1 MKTQLNLVFAALLAG
16 SSFMA
21 TAAEEHHPAD
31 TPANQPLQGMAA
43 DSVMSQSMNQQM
55 QKMQA
60 AHDKAAAAKTPAER
74 QAAMMEG
81 MQTMKD
87 SLTMMSKQNSAA
99 SCSGMAMNMG
109 AGMGMTDGKDG
120 QGMGMPGSM
129 GGMGMM
135 DMMMKMMDQQ
145 SSMMN
150 MPMHE

>member
-21 TAAEEHHPAD
+21 TAAEEHHTAD
-31 TPANQPLQGMAA
+31 TPANQPVQGMAA
-43 DSVMSQSMNQQM
+43 DSAMSQSMNQQM

-87 SLTMMSKQNSAA
+87 SLTMMSKQHSAA
-99 SCSGMAMNMG
+99 SCSGKAMNMG

-135 DMMMKMMDQQ
+135 MKMMDQQ

-150 MPMHE
+150 MPMHQ